1 MAFPCLPPSRGHWA
15 GRMVLCPLRPRFLGM
30 EGLVAGLGP
39 ALGLGLGLEP
49 SPASGHGRPQGEAMR
64 GWGGGGGGGGGRASA
79 CPTANGRRAEGSEG
93 C

>member
-1 MAFPCLPPSRGHWA
+1 MAFPCLPPSQGHWA
-15 GRMVLCPLRPRFLGM
+15 GRMVPCPLRPRFLGM

-39 ALGLGLGLEP
+39 ALGLGLEP

-79 CPTANGRRAEGSEG
+79 CPTANGRRAEGCGSQ
-93 C
+93 